1 VTHGQVELS
10 RQRSALQDNS
20 TEAEA
25 CKKKPDS
32 STSTQNS
39 TLRDACGATQTS
51 HQHHHSNSQHTL
63 TPAMQA
69 QSEDNEEAMGQGTR
83 KVRTSLACEIHHVR
97 ELPPNALGTSC
108 NTEQHKAR
116 TKNTSG

>member
-1 VTHGQVELS
+1 
-10 RQRSALQDNS
+10 
-20 TEAEA
+20 
-25 CKKKPDS
+25 
-32 STSTQNS
+32 
-39 TLRDACGATQTS
+39 
-51 HQHHHSNSQHTL
+51 
-63 TPAMQA
+63 MQA